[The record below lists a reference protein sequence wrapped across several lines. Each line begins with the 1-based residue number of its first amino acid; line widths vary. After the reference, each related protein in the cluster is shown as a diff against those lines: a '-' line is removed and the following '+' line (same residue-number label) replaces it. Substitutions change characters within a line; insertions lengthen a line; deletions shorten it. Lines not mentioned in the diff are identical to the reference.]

1 MSPNESTTSAPI
13 ALPPK
18 RERRKHA
25 RPGELLEAA
34 LHVFVDQGFGAAKV
48 EEIASRAGVS
58 KGTLFLYFA
67 SKEEL
72 FKAVVRDTIVGQ
84 LSQFQ
89 AAVDTF
95 QGPTPEL
102 MRTMVHAWWQRSHA
116 NGSTG
121 IAKLMLSEGK
131 HFPELANFYRT
142 EVIDPARDL
151 IGRLLAR
158 GIARGEFR
166 AIHPTYGPYTLLSSM
181 IFLALWHHAPGLSS
195 PQDGP
200 PSAEAYLDTL
210 LDAYLGG
217 VLVRHTQA
225 IPIDN

>member
-1 MSPNESTTSAPI
+1 MSPNESPTSAPI

-131 HFPELANFYRT
+131 HFPELANFYR
-142 EVIDPARDL
+142 P
-151 IGRLLAR
+151 RLSTR
-158 GIARGEFR
+158 R
-166 AIHPTYGPYTLLSSM
+166 ATLSAACWHAVLPEGNFVPSTRHMGP
-181 IFLALWHHAPGLSS
+181 I
-195 PQDGP
+195 
-200 PSAEAYLDTL
+200 PSCL
-210 LDAYLGG
+210 
-217 VLVRHTQA
+217 Q
-225 IPIDN
+225 

>member
-1 MSPNESTTSAPI
+1 MPPNESPTSTPI
-13 ALPPK
+13 AIPPK

-48 EEIASRAGVS
+48 EDIASRAGVS

-95 QGPTPEL
+95 EGPTPEL

-121 IAKLMLSEGK
+121 ITKLMLSEGK
-131 HFPELANFYRT
+131 HFPELATFYRI
-142 EVIDPARDL
+142 EVTDPARDL

-158 GIARGEFR
+158 GLARGEFR
-166 AIHPTYGPYTLLSSM
+166 AIDPTYGPYTLLSSM

-200 PSAEAYLDTL
+200 PSAQAYLDTL

-217 VLVRHTQA
+217 VLVRDTQA